1 MGGDFLSRGRVM
13 ADADVLADF
22 LKGRGAA
29 ERVEALLRERRL
41 SMSVIAAFE
50 VWCGLRTP
58 EGRAAFRKVV
68 RVTAI
73 VPLDRATAERAG
85 EVYRDAEEAGARV
98 AHRDALIAAA
108 ALLRRLPLL
117 TRNVAHFARVPGLE
131 LAPLD

>member
-1 MGGDFLSRGRVM
+1 M

-29 ERVEALLRERRL
+29 EKVEVLLRERRL
-41 SMSVIAAFE
+41 SVSVVAAFE
-50 VWCGLRTP
+50 VWCGLRAP
-58 EGRAAFRKVV
+58 DGRAAFRKVL
-68 RVTAI
+68 RLTAI
-73 VPLDRATAERAG
+73 APLDKATAERAG
-85 EVYRDAEEAGARV
+85 EVYRAAEEAGTRI